1 MKEEKTEEELKETV
15 QEAPETE
22 QNTPEEEKEPTIE
35 EQLEAANA
43 EIVSLKDQLLR
54 KIAEFDNYRKR
65 TIKEKTDLILNGG
78 EKTIVS
84 ILPVIDDMERALKNM
99 QKAEDV
105 SAVLE
110 GVELIYKK
118 FIDILGKQGV
128 SVIETKEADFDVDV
142 HEAVAQL
149 PAPTPE
155 LKGKVMDCTLTGYKL
170 NEKVIRHVED
180 AFSQGNLNMLCL
192 LFFLRH
198 IRHPLS
204 PQTVAAHAAGN
215 LIGHIYQKETH
226 YGIKESNRC

>member
-1 MKEEKTEEELKETV
+1 LAYFLYINKQKKTYILYYIMKEEKKDEELSRKQASEEETAETKQASEAASTDSEAGQNTEE
-15 QEAPETE
+15 A
-22 QNTPEEEKEPTIE
+22 EKEPTVE

-43 EIVSLKDQLLR
+43 EIADLKDQLLR

-78 EKTIVS
+78 EKTITT
-84 ILPVIDDMERALKNM
+84 ILPVIDDLERALKNM
-99 QKAEDV
+99 QQAEDV

-118 FIDILGKQGV
+118 FMHILEGQGV

-149 PAPTPE
+149 PAPSPE

-170 NEKVIRHVED
+170 NDKVIRHAQVVV
-180 AFSQGNLNMLCL
+180 G
-192 LFFLRH
+192 
-198 IRHPLS
+198 
-204 PQTVAAHAAGN
+204 V
-215 LIGHIYQKETH
+215 
-226 YGIKESNRC
+226 

>member
-1 MKEEKTEEELKETV
+1 MKEEKKE
-15 QEAPETE
+15 ETE
-22 QNTPEEEKEPTIE
+22 KKQSSTNEGKVNEAKQNVEEANQETAQSQPEEEKELTVE
-35 EQLEAANA
+35 EQLEAANK
-43 EIVSLKDQLLR
+43 EIANLNDQLLR

-78 EKTIVS
+78 EKTI

-99 QKAEDV
+99 KSAEDV
-105 SAVLE
+105 NAVLE

-128 SVIETKEADFDVDV
+128 SIIDTKEADFDVDL

-170 NEKVIRHVED
+170 NEKVIRHAQVVV
-180 AFSQGNLNMLCL
+180 G
-192 LFFLRH
+192 
-198 IRHPLS
+198 
-204 PQTVAAHAAGN
+204 V
-215 LIGHIYQKETH
+215 
-226 YGIKESNRC
+226 

>member
-1 MKEEKTEEELKETV
+1 MKEEKKEKIKQEETRQTVEET
-15 QEAPETE
+15 APETPE
-22 QNTPEEEKEPTIE
+22 AGQDVQEEEQKELTVE

-43 EIVSLKDQLLR
+43 EIASLKDQLLR

-78 EKTIVS
+78 EKTIVT
-84 ILPVIDDMERALKNM
+84 ILPVLDDMERALKNM

-118 FIDILGKQGV
+118 FMDILGKQGV
-128 SVIETKEADFDVDV
+128 SVIDTNEADFDVDL

-155 LKGKVMDCTLTGYKL
+155 LKGKVMDCTQTGYKL
-170 NEKVIRHVED
+170 NEKVIRHAQVVV
-180 AFSQGNLNMLCL
+180 G
-192 LFFLRH
+192 
-198 IRHPLS
+198 
-204 PQTVAAHAAGN
+204 V
-215 LIGHIYQKETH
+215 
-226 YGIKESNRC
+226 

>member
-1 MKEEKTEEELKETV
+1 MKEEKKDEELKENI
-15 QEAPETE
+15 QEDVEETTPETE
-22 QNTPEEEKEPTIE
+22 QTPQEKEEKEPTVE

-78 EKTIVS
+78 EKTIVTV
-84 ILPVIDDMERALKNM
+84 LPVLDDMERALKNM
-99 QKAEDV
+99 KSADDV
-105 SAVLE
+105 NAVLE

-118 FIDILGKQGV
+118 FMDILAKQGV
-128 SVIETKEADFDVDV
+128 SIIETKEADFDVDV

-170 NEKVIRHVED
+170 NEKVIRHAQVVV
-180 AFSQGNLNMLCL
+180 G
-192 LFFLRH
+192 
-198 IRHPLS
+198 
-204 PQTVAAHAAGN
+204 V
-215 LIGHIYQKETH
+215 
-226 YGIKESNRC
+226 

>member
-1 MKEEKTEEELKETV
+1 MKEDLKDEELKET
-15 QEAPETE
+15 P
-22 QNTPEEEKEPTIE
+22 QNTEAEDIASNEEQSAESAQEEEKELTVE

-43 EIVSLKDQLLR
+43 EIASLKDQLLR

-78 EKTIVS
+78 EKTIIT
-84 ILPVIDDMERALKNM
+84 ILPVIDDFERALKNM
-99 QKAEDV
+99 KNADDV
-105 SAVLE
+105 NAVLE

-128 SVIETKEADFDVDV
+128 SIIDTKEADFDVDL

-170 NEKVIRHVED
+170 NEKVIRHAQVVV
-180 AFSQGNLNMLCL
+180 G
-192 LFFLRH
+192 
-198 IRHPLS
+198 
-204 PQTVAAHAAGN
+204 V
-215 LIGHIYQKETH
+215 
-226 YGIKESNRC
+226 

>member
-1 MKEEKTEEELKETV
+1 MEEEKKDEELKETQQVTAGETTSETEPDV
-15 QEAPETE
+15 QEK
-22 QNTPEEEKEPTIE
+22 EEKVLTVE

-78 EKTIVS
+78 EKAIVS
-84 ILPVIDDMERALKNM
+84 ILPVIDDMERALKNR
-99 QKAEDV
+99 ESSDDV
-105 SAVLE
+105 NAILE

-118 FIDILGKQGV
+118 FIDILAKQGV
-128 SVIETKEADFDVDV
+128 SVIETKEADFDVDI

-170 NEKVIRHVED
+170 NEKVIRHAQVVV
-180 AFSQGNLNMLCL
+180 G
-192 LFFLRH
+192 
-198 IRHPLS
+198 
-204 PQTVAAHAAGN
+204 V
-215 LIGHIYQKETH
+215 
-226 YGIKESNRC
+226 

>member
-170 NEKVIRHVED
+170 NEKVFRHAQVVV
-180 AFSQGNLNMLCL
+180 G
-192 LFFLRH
+192 
-198 IRHPLS
+198 
-204 PQTVAAHAAGN
+204 V
-215 LIGHIYQKETH
+215 
-226 YGIKESNRC
+226 

>member
-1 MKEEKTEEELKETV
+1 MKEEKKDEELSRKQASEEEAAETK
-15 QEAPETE
+15 QASETANTDSEAE
-22 QNTPEEEKEPTIE
+22 QNTEEAEKEPTVE

-43 EIVSLKDQLLR
+43 EIADLKDQLLR

-78 EKTIVS
+78 EKTITT
-84 ILPVIDDMERALKNM
+84 ILPVIDDLERALKNM
-99 QKAEDV
+99 QQAEDV

-118 FIDILGKQGV
+118 FMHILEGQGV

-149 PAPTPE
+149 PAPSPE

-170 NEKVIRHVED
+170 NDKVIRHAQVVV
-180 AFSQGNLNMLCL
+180 G
-192 LFFLRH
+192 
-198 IRHPLS
+198 
-204 PQTVAAHAAGN
+204 V
-215 LIGHIYQKETH
+215 
-226 YGIKESNRC
+226 

>member
-1 MKEEKTEEELKETV
+1 MKEEKNEKIEQEETKQNVEETT
-15 QEAPETE
+15 PETE
-22 QNTPEEEKEPTIE
+22 QAAPEEEKELTVE
-35 EQLEAANA
+35 EKLEAANK
-43 EIVSLKDQLLR
+43 EIANLNDQLLR

-78 EKTIVS
+78 EKTIIT
-84 ILPVIDDMERALKNM
+84 ILPVLDDMERALKNM

-118 FIDILGKQGV
+118 FMDILAKQGV
-128 SVIETKEADFDVDV
+128 SIIETKEADFDVDL

-170 NEKVIRHVED
+170 NEKVIRHAQVVV
-180 AFSQGNLNMLCL
+180 G
-192 LFFLRH
+192 
-198 IRHPLS
+198 
-204 PQTVAAHAAGN
+204 V
-215 LIGHIYQKETH
+215 
-226 YGIKESNRC
+226 